1 MANLTPIEILEK
13 YPGLQTNLNWKK
25 QDIGTFLR
33 CKLLSGY
40 HDSKKRVSLIDE
52 TSLIRHMSGVL
63 TALLKDKKI
72 SPERLAKPFGYG
84 APFAQKY
91 RTWLVKTGILK
102 TSREAQLTPF
112 GEVIWSHDS
121 KFENEITKWF
131 MHHQLSL
138 DPENAEAWYF
148 FIKSFLPKN
157 KTFTK
162 EDLQNQL
169 AMKMMPHSEKHFRK
183 GSPMNTRIT
192 NKLIECYTK
201 PEGLGG

>member
-1 MANLTPIEILEK
+1 
-13 YPGLQTNLNWKK
+13 
-25 QDIGTFLR
+25 
-33 CKLLSGY
+33 
-40 HDSKKRVSLIDE
+40 
-52 TSLIRHMSGVL
+52 MSGL
-63 TALLKDKKI
+63 LAALLKDKNAA
-72 SPERLAKPFGYG
+72 PEKLAAPFGYG

-102 TSREAQLTPF
+102 TSRDAQMTPF
-112 GEVIWSHDS
+112 GEVIWSHDP
-121 KFENEITKWF
+121 KFENVATHWF

-148 FIKSFLPKN
+148 FVKSFLPKN

-183 GSPMNTRIT
+183 GSSMNTTIT

-201 PEGLGG
+201 PEALGNLCLLTFDGRSFKGGNPEVLGPWNNMAEFENELTSN